1 MGHPSLEFVT
11 VSHGHGTSLS
21 SPSLDGI
28 QVLVSPDSKPQPPG
42 APLPVHA
49 PQNEAAVNMREL
61 LTGETGKALY
71 ARRKATVEPVFGQIK
86 EAWDS
91 QIPVPWSEECS
102 LRMET
107 HLCHAQSA
115 KALPL
120 SGRPRLHL
128 SSFEGRSR
136 LFIVLKARFLR
147 RKRRRNNM
155 LAVIWYFDLRCVFLA
170 VRIAPLPRLL
180 SDRLSGCPLFLLFL

>member
-1 MGHPSLEFVT
+1 
-11 VSHGHGTSLS
+11 
-21 SPSLDGI
+21 
-28 QVLVSPDSKPQPPG
+28 
-42 APLPVHA
+42 
-49 PQNEAAVNMREL
+49 MREL

-170 VRIAPLPRLL
+170 VRIAPLLRLL
-180 SDRLSGCPLFLLFL
+180 SDRLLRACRRENFLNEEWITYRDSARRNLLILRSENSISDRLSG